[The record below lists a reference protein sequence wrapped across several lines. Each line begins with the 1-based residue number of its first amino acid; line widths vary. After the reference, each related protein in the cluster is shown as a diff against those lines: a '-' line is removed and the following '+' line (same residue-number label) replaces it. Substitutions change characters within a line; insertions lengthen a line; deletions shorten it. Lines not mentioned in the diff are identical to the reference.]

1 MACICTQVA
10 LTAWRLL
17 VDGKVLFD
25 CCVGFENVSVFWLRS
40 TQVALTARMLV
51 MDGKVWFALW
61 LRTWR
66 LRSGMACTCTQ
77 VALTAWRLL
86 MEGKD
91 CCVGFENVSVLWLRS
106 TQVALTTGKWHFTG
120 QRKNKELSL
129 HYDEE
134 TKEKEVSQYG
144 KLVAG

>member
-1 MACICTQVA
+1 M
-10 LTAWRLL
+10 
-17 VDGKVLFD
+17 DGKVLFD
-25 CCVGFENVSVFWLRS
+25 CCVGFENVSVFWLRI
-40 TQVALTARMLV
+40 TQVALAARMLV

-134 TKEKEVSQYG
+134 TKEKEVS
-144 KLVAG
+144 

>member
-1 MACICTQVA
+1 
-10 LTAWRLL
+10 
-17 VDGKVLFD
+17 
-25 CCVGFENVSVFWLRS
+25 
-40 TQVALTARMLV
+40 
-51 MDGKVWFALW
+51 
-61 LRTWR
+61 
-66 LRSGMACTCTQ
+66 MACTCTQ

-129 HYDEE
+129 HYDKE
-134 TKEKEVSQYG
+134 TKEKEQQCQHGSVCLLRLPALERFVG
-144 KLVAG
+144 